1 MVAGSLG
8 VGILCVVLGVGV
20 AALFR
25 LGALPGRPG
34 CVALLVAAMTFLAGP
49 STGFESSVPP
59 AVPQGEWLMDGKVAV
74 QIFECEGL
82 MCGRIIW
89 LLVPYDPEGLL
100 NMDRKNPVPALRRRK
115 LCGLTILWGLRPAG
129 ANRWVD
135 GWFYN
140 PDDGK
145 AYSVTA
151 RLKSDDVIMARI
163 YADFPIFGQTKTL
176 ARVPHGV
183 SEGWC

>member
-1 MVAGSLG
+1 M
-8 VGILCVVLGVGV
+8 
-20 AALFR
+20 
-25 LGALPGRPG
+25 
-34 CVALLVAAMTFLAGP
+34 ALLVAAMVLLAAP
-49 STGFESSVPP
+49 SAASEPSVLP

-89 LLVPYDPEGLL
+89 LLVPRDPEGLL
-100 NMDRKNPVPALRRRK
+100 NLDRKNPVPALRQRK
-115 LCGLTILWGLRPAG
+115 LCGLTILWGLRPTG

-151 RLKSDDVIMARI
+151 QLKSDDVIIARI
-163 YADFPIFGQTKTL
+163 YAGLPIFGKTKTL